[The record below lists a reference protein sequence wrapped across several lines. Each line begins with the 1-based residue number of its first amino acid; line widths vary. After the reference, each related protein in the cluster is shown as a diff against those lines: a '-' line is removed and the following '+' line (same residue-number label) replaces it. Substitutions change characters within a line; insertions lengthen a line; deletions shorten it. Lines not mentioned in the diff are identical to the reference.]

1 MLQAIFYSNWTRYF
15 FRNTTNRDCTCEL
28 TRHLELRSAR
38 LLSPQL
44 GNYLGA
50 ISNWVK
56 LQNES
61 PPEDDIL
68 ISIVGWHAL
77 TLPQNA
83 KELST
88 SRTDML
94 ATLLAFGI
102 NPKRTTLFYQEDVGL
117 NSFMHLIWS
126 SSHL

>member
-1 MLQAIFYSNWTRYF
+1 
-15 FRNTTNRDCTCEL
+15 
-28 TRHLELRSAR
+28 
-38 LLSPQL
+38 
-44 GNYLGA
+44 
-50 ISNWVK
+50 
-56 LQNES
+56 
-61 PPEDDIL
+61 L

-102 NPKRTTLFYQEDVGL
+102 NPKRTILFYQEDVGL
-117 NSFMHLIWS
+117 NPFIHLIWS
-126 SSHL
+126 LSHV